1 MEKELR
7 KVMMESTFSMATS
20 SMTRKSQETFVM
32 GRSSM
37 KVDFLITCT
46 MGKESWPMS
55 LVYTEVIS
63 DRESSMDMESSIG

>member
-1 MEKELR
+1 MGLGFTTISLCRIEGTLKTIKSMEKELR

-46 MGKESWPMS
+46 MGKES
-55 LVYTEVIS
+55 
-63 DRESSMDMESSIG
+63 